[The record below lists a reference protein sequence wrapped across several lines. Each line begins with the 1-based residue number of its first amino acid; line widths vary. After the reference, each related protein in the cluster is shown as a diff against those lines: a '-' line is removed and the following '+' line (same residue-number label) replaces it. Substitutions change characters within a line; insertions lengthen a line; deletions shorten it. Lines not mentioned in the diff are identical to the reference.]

1 MITQVWLI
9 DDLE

>member
-1 MITQVWLI
+1 LI